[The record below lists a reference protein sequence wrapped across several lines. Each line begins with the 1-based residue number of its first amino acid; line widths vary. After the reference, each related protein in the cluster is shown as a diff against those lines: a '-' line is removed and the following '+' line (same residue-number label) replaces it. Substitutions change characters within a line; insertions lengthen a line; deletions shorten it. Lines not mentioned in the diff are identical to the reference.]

1 MAPPAPGACMLR
13 RTEGGVIM
21 MEARVRESR
30 LAARQRYI
38 HEDGDSGS
46 SPVYIAAPD
55 CLPLTCTRG
64 TDYMYTCVVWATT
77 MHIVTPLISGIV
89 RPNYMCIGY
98 QWRFNRLAT
107 SSPPPPPSPHTDR
120 APPPPPPHRHNCT
133 YMHTCLL
140 VHAQSA

>member
-30 LAARQRYI
+30 LAARQGYI

-46 SPVYIAAPD
+46 SPVYIRRNLHVAAPD
-55 CLPLTCTRG
+55 YLPLTTRG
-64 TDYMYTCVVWATT
+64 TDYMYTCLVWATT
-77 MHIVTPLISGIV
+77 MHIVTPLISGLV

-120 APPPPPPHRHNCT
+120 APPPLHT
-133 YMHTCLL
+133 DTTAHTCIH
-140 VHAQSA
+140 VS